1 MSYNIAVVG
10 ATGNVGR
17 TVLEILAERNFL
29 VNKMYCIASEK
40 SRGKKVSF
48 GNETITVESLNR
60 FDFSNVDLAF
70 FSPGSKVSAEFA
82 PKAAK
87 HAVVIDKSSY
97 FRLHKEIPLI
107 IPEINSSALKGF
119 EKNNIISNPNCAVLP
134 LALVLKPLHDQA
146 KIKRV
151 VVTTFQS
158 VSGAGKAAMD
168 ELYSQ
173 TKRKFMF
180 GDVTT
185 QIFPKQIAFNVLP
198 HVGDFLPSGETQ
210 EELKIAQEFK
220 KILNADIEVTA
231 TCVRIPVF
239 IGHSLSVNIE
249 FDQPM
254 DAKAARSILKKSAGI
269 SVVDDIKNNAYIT
282 PIEAAGEDFVYVSR
296 IRNDNSLKNGLN
308 IWIVSDNLRKG
319 AALNAVQIAEKLVEE
334 YL

>member
-1 MSYNIAVVG
+1 MSYNLAVVG

-17 TVLEILAERNFL
+17 TLLEILIERNFP
-29 VNKMYCIASEK
+29 VNEIFCIASER
-40 SRGKKVSF
+40 SIGKKVSF
-48 GNETITVESLNR
+48 GEKIVTVQALHN

-70 FSPGSKVSAEFA
+70 FAPGSKISAEYA

-97 FRLHKEIPLI
+97 FRMHDAVPLI
-107 IPEINSSALKGF
+107 VPEVNSSEMGNYK
-119 EKNNIISNPNCAVLP
+119 KSNIISNPNCAVLP
-134 LALVLKPLHDQA
+134 LALVLKPLNDIA

-158 VSGAGKAAMD
+158 VSGAGKSAMD

-173 TKRKFMF
+173 TKSKYALTET
-180 GDVTT
+180 VSKV
-185 QIFPKQIAFNVLP
+185 FPKQIAFNILP
-198 HVGDFLPSGETQ
+198 HVGEFASTGETG
-210 EELKIAQEFK
+210 EEIKIAQEFK
-220 KILNADIEVTA
+220 KILNADIPVTA

-239 IGHSLSVNIE
+239 IGHSLAVNVE
-249 FDQPM
+249 FEQEL
-254 DAKAARSILKKSAGI
+254 DAATARRILKKSSGVT
-269 SVVDDIKNNAYIT
+269 VVDDIKNNAYTT
-282 PIEAAGEDFVYVSR
+282 PIEVVGEDLVYVSR

-319 AALNAVQIAEKLVEE
+319 AALNAVQIAEKLVKE